1 MNTETTDPG
10 TGIGTLGSQRH
21 LFDVPDHITYMN
33 TANLAPRLRAVT
45 EAGLAAV
52 NRGTQPWTFT
62 QNNWFN
68 DAHKL
73 RGLAARIMNAR
84 QDDVAIVPSVSY
96 GIAIAAANLPIRAGQ
111 SIVILD
117 QQFPSNVY
125 AWRAAAKRTGAE
137 LRTVPR
143 GADGTWT
150 GEVLTAIDRNTA
162 VVAVPNCHWTDG
174 SIVDLRRVGAKA
186 RAVGAAFVI
195 DASQSMGA
203 MPIDVQELQPDFLAC
218 VGYKWMLG
226 PYGLGYLYASPRW
239 QEQGLPL
246 EHSWITRARSENFA
260 GLVDYTDEL
269 QPGARRF
276 DMGEFAQFTMV
287 PMAIAALTQLLTWG
301 IDRIQATLSELTRQ
315 IEEGAKSFGGVAAP
329 AENRGGHMIGIRLR
343 GGLPEDLGDRLGAAQ
358 VFVSRRGDS
367 IRVAPHLHNTAADVE
382 RLLTVLREA
391 VAKG

>member
-1 MNTETTDPG
+1 MSTDTTD
-10 TGIGTLGSQRH
+10 TGAGASTLGSQRH
-21 LFDVPDHITYMN
+21 LFDIPEHITYMN

-62 QNNWFN
+62 QNNWFT

-84 QDDVAIVPSVSY
+84 QDDVALVPSVSY
-96 GIAIAAANLPIRAGQ
+96 GIAIAAANVPIKAGQ

-125 AWRAAAKRTGAE
+125 AWRAAAKRAGAE

-150 GEVLTAIDRNTA
+150 GSVMTAIDRNTA

-186 RAVGAAFVI
+186 RAVGASFVI

-239 QEQGLPL
+239 QEQATPL

-301 IDRIQATLSELTRQ
+301 IDRVQATLSELTRQ

-329 AENRGGHMIGIRLR
+329 AEHRGGHMIGIRLR

-391 VAKG
+391 VAK

>member
-1 MNTETTDPG
+1 MNTDTVTG
-10 TGIGTLGSQRH
+10 TSTLGSQRE
-21 LFDVPDHITYMN
+21 LFDIPEHITYMN

-52 NRGTQPWTFT
+52 QRGTQPWTFT
-62 QNNWFN
+62 QNNWFT
-68 DAHKL
+68 DAHRL
-73 RGLAARIMNAR
+73 RGLAARVMNAANEN
-84 QDDVAIVPSVSY
+84 DVALVPSVSY
-96 GIAIAAANLPIRAGQ
+96 GIAIAASNVPIKAGQ
-111 SIVILD
+111 SIVLLE

-125 AWRAAAKRTGAE
+125 AWRAAAKRAGAE
-137 LRTVPR
+137 IRTVER

-150 GEVLTAIDRNTA
+150 GGVMTAIDRNTA

-174 SIVDLRRVGAKA
+174 SLVDLRRVGAKA
-186 RAVGAAFVI
+186 RAVGASFVI

-203 MPIDVQELQPDFLAC
+203 MPLDVQELQPDFLAC

-226 PYGLGYLYASPRW
+226 PYGLSYLYASPRW
-239 QEQGLPL
+239 QESGVPL

-276 DMGEFAQFTMV
+276 DMGEFPQFTMV
-287 PMAIAALTQLLTWG
+287 PMATAALTQILAWG
-301 IDRIQATLSELTRQ
+301 VDRIQATLSDLTRQ
-315 IEEGAKSFGGVAAP
+315 IGEGVKSVGGFTTP
-329 AENRGGHMIGIRLR
+329 PEHRGGHLIGIRLR
-343 GGLPEDLGDRLGAAQ
+343 GGLPDDLGDRLGAAQ

-391 VAKG
+391 VAK

>member
-1 MNTETTDPG
+1 MNTDTVTG
-10 TGIGTLGSQRH
+10 TNTLGSQRE
-21 LFDVPDHITYMN
+21 LFDIPEHITYMN

-52 NRGTQPWTFT
+52 TRGTQPWTFT
-62 QNNWFN
+62 QNNWFT
-68 DAHKL
+68 DAHRL
-73 RGLAARIMNAR
+73 RGLAARIMNAQ
-84 QDDVAIVPSVSY
+84 QDDVALVPSVSY
-96 GIAIAAANLPIRAGQ
+96 GIAIAAANVPIKAGQ
-111 SIVILD
+111 SIVILE

-125 AWRAAAKRTGAE
+125 AWRTAAQRAGAE
-137 LRTVPR
+137 VRTVLR

-150 GEVLTAIDRNTA
+150 GGVLTAIDRNTA

-174 SIVDLRRVGAKA
+174 SLLDLRRVGAKA
-186 RAVGAAFVI
+186 RAVGASFVI

-239 QEQGLPL
+239 QERGVPL

-287 PMAIAALTQLLTWG
+287 PMATAALTQILAWG
-301 IDRIQATLSELTRQ
+301 VDRIQATLSELTRQ
-315 IEEGAKSFGGVAAP
+315 IGEGVKSFGGFTSP
-329 AENRGGHMIGIRLR
+329 AEHRGGHMIGIRLR

-367 IRVAPHLHNTAADVE
+367 IRVAPHLHNTSADVE
-382 RLLTVLREA
+382 RLLTILREA
-391 VAKG
+391 VAK

>member
-1 MNTETTDPG
+1 MSVDTAG
-10 TGIGTLGSQRH
+10 THGNAVQTLGSQRE
-21 LFDVPDHITYMN
+21 LFDIPAHITYMN

-52 NRGTQPWTFT
+52 SRGTQPWTFT
-62 QNNWFN
+62 QNNWFT
-68 DAHKL
+68 DAHRL
-73 RGLAARIMNAR
+73 RALVAEVMNAR
-84 QDDVAIVPSVSY
+84 RNDVALVPSVSY
-96 GIAIAAANLPIRAGQ
+96 GIATAAANLPITAGQ

-125 AWRAAAKRTGAE
+125 AWRNAAKRASAE
-137 LRTVPR
+137 IRTVPR

-150 GEVLTAIDRNTA
+150 SNVLTAIDRDTA

-174 SIVDLRRVGAKA
+174 SLVDLRRVGAKA

-226 PYGLGYLYASPRW
+226 PYGLGYLYVSPRW
-239 QEQGLPL
+239 QEGVPL

-287 PMAIAALTQLLTWG
+287 PMCIAALTQILAWG
-301 IDRIQATLSELTRQ
+301 VDRIQATLSELTHQ
-315 IEEGAKSFGGVAAP
+315 IEEGVASLGGRTSPAAH
-329 AENRGGHMIGIRLR
+329 RGGHMIGIRLP
-343 GGLPEDLGDRLGAAQ
+343 GGLPDDLGDRLSEAQ

-367 IRVAPHLHNTAADVE
+367 IRVAPHLHNTAEDVD

-391 VAKG
+391 VAK

>member
-1 MNTETTDPG
+1 MTTDTD
-10 TGIGTLGSQRH
+10 TGIKPLDSQRH
-21 LFDVPDHITYMN
+21 LFDIPDHITYMN

-84 QDDVAIVPSVSY
+84 QDDVALVPSVSY
-96 GIAIAAANLPIRAGQ
+96 GIAIAAANLPIKAGQ

-125 AWRAAAKRTGAE
+125 AWREAAKRAGAQI
-137 LRTVPR
+137 RTVPR
-143 GADGTWT
+143 GVDGTWT

-226 PYGLGYLYASPRW
+226 PYGLGYFYASPRW
-239 QEQGLPL
+239 QERALPL
-246 EHSWITRARSENFA
+246 EYSWITRAGSENFA

-287 PMAIAALTQLLTWG
+287 PMATAALTQLLAWG

-315 IEEGAKSFGGVAAP
+315 IEDGVKSFGGVAAP
-329 AENRGGHMIGIRLR
+329 AANRGGHMIGIRLR
-343 GGLPEDLGDRLGAAQ
+343 GGLPDDLGDRLGAAQ

-391 VAKG
+391 VAK

>member
-1 MNTETTDPG
+1 MKTDSDTTG
-10 TGIGTLGSQRH
+10 TGTLASQRH
-21 LFDVPDHITYMN
+21 LFEIPEQITYMN
-33 TANLAPRLRAVT
+33 TANLAPRLRSVT

-62 QNNWFN
+62 QNNWFT
-68 DAHKL
+68 DAHRL
-73 RGLAARIMNAR
+73 RGLAARIMNAK
-84 QDDVAIVPSVSY
+84 QDDVALVPSVSY
-96 GIAIAAANLPIRAGQ
+96 GIAIAASNVPIKEKQ

-125 AWRAAAKRTGAE
+125 AWRALAKRVGAE
-137 LRTVPR
+137 LRTVQR
-143 GADGTWT
+143 GIDGTWT
-150 GEVLTAIDRNTA
+150 GGVMTAIDKNTA

-174 SIVDLRRVGAKA
+174 SLVDLRRVGSKA
-186 RAVGAAFVI
+186 RAVGAAFII

-287 PMAIAALTQLLTWG
+287 PMAIAALTQLLAWG
-301 IDRIQATLSELTRQ
+301 VDRIQATLSELTHQ
-315 IEEGAKSFGGVAAP
+315 IEEGAKKFGGVAAP

-382 RLLTVLREA
+382 RLLAVLREA
-391 VAKG
+391 VAK

>member
-1 MNTETTDPG
+1 
-10 TGIGTLGSQRH
+10 
-21 LFDVPDHITYMN
+21 
-33 TANLAPRLRAVT
+33 
-45 EAGLAAV
+45 
-52 NRGTQPWTFT
+52 
-62 QNNWFN
+62 
-68 DAHKL
+68 
-73 RGLAARIMNAR
+73 MNAQ

-96 GIAIAAANLPIRAGQ
+96 GIATAAANVPIKAGQ
-111 SIVILD
+111 SIVILE

-125 AWRAAAKRTGAE
+125 AWRAAAKRAGAE
-137 LRTVPR
+137 IRTVPR

-150 GEVLTAIDRNTA
+150 GSVLTAIDRNTA

-186 RAVGAAFVI
+186 RAVGASFVI

-203 MPIDVQELQPDFLAC
+203 MPLDVQELQPDFLAC

-239 QEQGLPL
+239 QEHGLPL

-287 PMAIAALTQLLTWG
+287 PMASAALTQILAWG
-301 IDRIQATLSELTRQ
+301 VDRIQATLSELTRQ
-315 IEEGAKSFGGVAAP
+315 IEEGVASFGGSAAP
-329 AENRGGHMIGIRLR
+329 AEHRGGHMIGIRLR
-343 GGLPEDLGDRLGAAQ
+343 GGLPEGLGDRLSEAQ

-367 IRVAPHLHNTAADVE
+367 IRVAPHLHNTAADVD

-391 VAKG
+391 VAK